1 MESDVLIG
9 DHIGAYRVTGGG
21 GDRGYTA
28 AHRHTGQRVQVFVAR
43 AEVGGALDLFQRAR
57 MYEALPHPGF
67 ARIVDRGVLVD
78 HRSWL
83 AIDVPKGL
91 PLFDLVARRPLP
103 SSEAAQLVHDVADV
117 LAFAH
122 ERGIQHRNLTLRSI
136 VITTGTRAFPV
147 AVVDFGFPGTTDDI
161 VALGTIAYRAITQLF
176 PATVVEDVPGA
187 APELAELIAR
197 MLAKE
202 PADRPT
208 AAAIRDAV
216 AQLLAPSVEEP
227 VVTTA
232 RWTQP
237 RWTPAPPITSDLRA
251 MVSGEIADKT
261 EKV

>member
-1 MESDVLIG
+1 MLIG
-9 DHIGAYRVTGGG
+9 DHLGAYRISGGG
-21 GDRGYTA
+21 GERGYTA
-28 AHRHTGQRVQVFVAR
+28 AHRHTSQRVQVFVAR
-43 AEVGGALDLFQRAR
+43 AEAGGALDLFQRAR
-57 MYEALPHPGF
+57 MYEALPHPGV
-67 ARIVDRGVLVD
+67 AKIVDRGVLAD

-83 AIDVPKGL
+83 AIDVPKGM

-122 ERGIQHRNLTLRSI
+122 ERGIQHRNLMLRNI
-136 VITTGTRAFPV
+136 VITTGTRVFPV

-161 VALGTIAYRAITQLF
+161 SALGTIAYRAITQLF
-176 PATVVEDVPGA
+176 PAAIVDDVPGV
-187 APELAELIAR
+187 APELSELIVR

-208 AAAIRDAV
+208 ARAIRDAV
-216 AQLLAPSVEEP
+216 TAMLASAVPTIDEP

-232 RWTQP
+232 RWHQP
-237 RWTPAPPITSDLRA
+237 RWTPAPPITSDVRA
-251 MVSGEIADKT
+251 TVSGEIADKT